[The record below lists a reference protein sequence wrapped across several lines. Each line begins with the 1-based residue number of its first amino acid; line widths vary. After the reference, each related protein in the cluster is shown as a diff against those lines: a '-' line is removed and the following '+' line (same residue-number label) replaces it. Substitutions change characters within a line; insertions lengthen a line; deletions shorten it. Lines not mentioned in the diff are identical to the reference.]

1 MKTYIRLSDN
11 AYPLYPGDVR
21 LEHPNLPEDFESP
34 EGFAEVV
41 WVEPAPV
48 NLMENTYQVRAEVVD
63 GVLQTVWNV
72 IPRPQEYIDAMRQ
85 EIEKQ
90 NSLPFNITASGSA
103 PDVIG

>member
-21 LEHPNLPEDFESP
+21 LEYPNLPADFECP
-34 EGFAEVV
+34 EGFLEVK
-41 WVEPAPV
+41 WVEPEPAD
-48 NLMENTYQVRAEVVD
+48 LMENTYQVRAEVVD
-63 GVLQTVWNV
+63 GVLQTVWDV

-85 EIEKQ
+85 EIAKQ
-90 NSLPFNITASGSA
+90 KNSPFNINASGSA